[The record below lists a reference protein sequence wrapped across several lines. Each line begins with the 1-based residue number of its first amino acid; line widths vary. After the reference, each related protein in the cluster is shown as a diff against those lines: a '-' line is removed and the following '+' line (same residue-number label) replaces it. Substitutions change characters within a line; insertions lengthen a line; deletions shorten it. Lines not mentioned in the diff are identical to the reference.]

1 MTYYDSPINL
11 AVSEASKIEQDIA
24 NDCIRIATKYSI
36 DIDEKKLIEA
46 ITADHER
53 YEEAYRHGYED
64 GKKAEMERNFL
75 SRTMPMEDCCEM

>member
-1 MTYYDSPINL
+1 MTYYDSPINV

-46 ITADHER
+46 ITADRER
-53 YEEAYRHGYED
+53 YEEAYRRGYKDGQRDEYNRSILENSKAKED
-64 GKKAEMERNFL
+64 MFGF
-75 SRTMPMEDCCEM
+75 